1 MTLRRVTMLGSGT
14 SSGVPVIGCSCPVCS
29 STDPRNRRL
38 RASVRLELAGGTVL
52 VDTSPDLR
60 EQALRSGLDR
70 LDAILFT
77 HAHADHLF
85 GLDDVRIFNFR
96 QRAAIPCF
104 GSPATLERVRTA
116 FSYVFEEGQ
125 EGGGKPQLELRP
137 VNGPFE
143 LLGARVV
150 PVPVWHGSLPV
161 LGYRIDGF
169 AYVTDVNRIPEESYP
184 LLAGL
189 EVLILGAL
197 RYRPHPTHF
206 SIGEA
211 VAVAARIGAR
221 RTFFTH
227 LAHDVD
233 HAAPALPLP
242 PGVAFGHDGL
252 ELDLS

>member
-189 EVLILGAL
+189 EVLVLGAL

>member
-14 SSGVPVIGCSCPVCS
+14 SSGVPVIGCTCPVCTS
-29 STDPRNRRL
+29 ADPRNRRL

-161 LGYRIDGF
+161 LGFRIDGF

-211 VAVAARIGAR
+211 VGVAARIGAR

>member
-14 SSGVPVIGCSCPVCS
+14 SSGVPVIGCTCPVCTS
-29 STDPRNRRL
+29 ADPRNRRL

-189 EVLILGAL
+189 EVLVLGAL

>member
-161 LGYRIDGF
+161 LGFRIDGF

>member
-161 LGYRIDGF
+161 LGFRIDGF

-189 EVLILGAL
+189 EVLVLGAL

>member
-14 SSGVPVIGCSCPVCS
+14 SSGVPVIGCTCPVCTS
-29 STDPRNRRL
+29 ADPRNRRL

-189 EVLILGAL
+189 EVLLGAL

>member
-14 SSGVPVIGCSCPVCS
+14 SSGVPVIGCTCPVCTS
-29 STDPRNRRL
+29 ADPRNRRL

-125 EGGGKPQLELRP
+125 E
-137 VNGPFE
+137 
-143 LLGARVV
+143 
-150 PVPVWHGSLPV
+150 
-161 LGYRIDGF
+161 
-169 AYVTDVNRIPEESYP
+169 
-184 LLAGL
+184 
-189 EVLILGAL
+189 
-197 RYRPHPTHF
+197 
-206 SIGEA
+206 
-211 VAVAARIGAR
+211 
-221 RTFFTH
+221 
-227 LAHDVD
+227 
-233 HAAPALPLP
+233 
-242 PGVAFGHDGL
+242 
-252 ELDLS
+252 

>member
-1 MTLRRVTMLGSGT
+1 M
-14 SSGVPVIGCSCPVCS
+14 P
-29 STDPRNRRL
+29 
-38 RASVRLELAGGTVL
+38 
-52 VDTSPDLR
+52 
-60 EQALRSGLDR
+60 
-70 LDAILFT
+70 
-77 HAHADHLF
+77 H
-85 GLDDVRIFNFR
+85 
-96 QRAAIPCF
+96 
-104 GSPATLERVRTA
+104 
-116 FSYVFEEGQ
+116 
-125 EGGGKPQLELRP
+125 RP

-189 EVLILGAL
+189 EVLVLGAL

>member
-14 SSGVPVIGCSCPVCS
+14 SSGVPVIGCTCPVCTS
-29 STDPRNRRL
+29 ADPRNRRL

-189 EVLILGAL
+189 EVLVLGAL

-211 VAVAARIGAR
+211 VAVAARGRAPR
-221 RTFFTH
+221 PLFTPPPPH
-227 LAHDVD
+227 AD